1 MKSRSQKMLH
11 AIALSSVSY
20 GTLFRLWGP
29 MALQDVQRIINQARF
44 YGWA

>member
-1 MKSRSQKMLH
+1 MLH

-20 GTLFRLWGP
+20 GTLFHLWGP
-29 MALQDVQRIINQARF
+29 MPLQDVQRIINRARF